1 MQALPGIVVIIM
13 KRLLTAALL
22 MATVVSIFAQDLA
35 PPQQVKDL
43 GWMVGT
49 WSGTGK
55 ISFGGH
61 EVEITSA
68 MTVEF
73 EGQFLKAVSKDTSEG
88 STLTKTTMTG
98 WEPGKSQY
106 ISYTFTNMAPT
117 ARIAHGKLNGSALEM
132 VSDPWEA
139 EGFTMVSRETM
150 SKISDTKIGMKLE
163 YKQGDKW
170 ITGMDFVLTKQ

>member
-1 MQALPGIVVIIM
+1 M

-22 MATVVSIFAQDLA
+22 MATMVSVFAQDLA

-43 GWMVGT
+43 SWMVGT

-61 EVEITSA
+61 EVEITST
-68 MTVEF
+68 MTISF
-73 EGQFLKAVSKDTSEG
+73 DGQFLKAVSADKSEG

-98 WEPGKSQY
+98 WEPAKSQY

-117 ARIAHGKLNGSALEM
+117 ARIALRMALPLWLLRL
-132 VSDPWEA
+132 S
-139 EGFTMVSRETM
+139 
-150 SKISDTKIGMKLE
+150 
-163 YKQGDKW
+163 
-170 ITGMDFVLTKQ
+170 ITTTSPGRNVGTRNCSM

>member
-1 MQALPGIVVIIM
+1 M

-22 MATVVSIFAQDLA
+22 MASMVSVFAQDLA

-43 GWMVGT
+43 AWMIGT

-55 ISFGGH
+55 IAFRGH
-61 EVEITSA
+61 EVEITST
-68 MTVEF
+68 MTISF
-73 EGQFLKAVSKDTSEG
+73 EGQFLKSISSDKSAG

-98 WEPGKSQY
+98 WEPKKGEY

-117 ARIAHGKLNGSALEM
+117 ARIAHGKLSDNKLEM

-139 EGFTMVSRETM
+139 EGFTMVARETM
-150 SKISDTKIGMKLE
+150 SKISETKVGMKLE

-170 ITGMDFVLTKQ
+170 ITGMDFVLNKKWGSIG